1 MKPYLAFVGTDMRG
15 SQEIINARM
24 NQRSPAA
31 VYIID
36 HPDTSPMEFGEV
48 NVYQLPLDKMD
59 LRFVVGLLVGITS
72 TTEERCK
79 QIAALCE
86 KCGARATTYG
96 IQTKHYA

>member
-1 MKPYLAFVGTDMRG
+1 MKG

-24 NQRSPAA
+24 TGKSPAA

-48 NVYQLPLDKMD
+48 NVHQLPLDKMD
-59 LRFVVGLLVGITS
+59 FRFVVGLVVGITCQ
-72 TTEERCK
+72 TMERCK
-79 QIAALCE
+79 AIANLCE

-96 IQTKHYA
+96 VKRKYY

>member
-1 MKPYLAFVGTDMRG
+1 MKG

-36 HPDTSPMEFGEV
+36 HKDTSPLEFGEV
-48 NVYQLPLDKMD
+48 NVYQLPIDKMD
-59 LRFVVGLLVGITS
+59 FRFVVGLLVGITCE
-72 TTEERCK
+72 TEERCK
-79 QIAALCE
+79 AISDLCM

-96 IQTKHYA
+96 VKYKYY

>member
-1 MKPYLAFVGTDMRG
+1 MKG
-15 SQEIINARM
+15 SHEIINARM
-24 NQRSPAA
+24 TGRSPAA

-59 LRFVVGLLVGITS
+59 FRFVVGLLVGITS

-86 KCGARATTYG
+86 NCGARATTYG
-96 IQTKHYA
+96 VKYKYYA